1 MQDANL
7 LKLEV
12 TFGAEPK
19 VPGVGALLARAML
32 LFNRAELDAFEQALL
47 EAGRLPVLSTA
58 TVRMQT
64 PAKINALM
72 IGSTTEI

>member
-1 MQDANL
+1 M

-12 TFGAEPK
+12 TYGAEAK
-19 VPGVGALLARAML
+19 VPGLGPLLSRTIL
-32 LFNRAELDAFEQALL
+32 LFNRAQLDEFEIALL

-64 PAKINALM
+64 PAKINDLM
-72 IGSTTEI
+72 IGSAAEI